1 MTSPEP
7 TAAGT
12 RIRLLASMVALG
24 AGAAA
29 IVVAILLLKT
39 VLG

>member
-1 MTSPEP
+1 MNRPLVLLTV
-7 TAAGT
+7 AA
-12 RIRLLASMVALG
+12 VALA

-29 IVVAILLLKT
+29 IVTAVLELQR